1 MPLQLPE
8 YPESY
13 WRRTAEL
20 PVYPRLTRD
29 LETEFA
35 VVGGGITGLTTAYL
49 LAKEGRRVA
58 LLTADRLLGGTTGY
72 TTAKITAQHDLI
84 YDELIS
90 HFGEDKAGLYY
101 QANAGALSFM
111 RILAAGEGIA
121 CDFVDEDA
129 VVYATR
135 EEGLHKL
142 EKEYAAYRQLGIEG
156 ERYDSLSLPL
166 GATAAL
172 SMKRQARFHPV
183 PYAAFLAS
191 EIVRMG
197 GEVYEETTADK
208 FHEGEPAKLT
218 TKDGCTVTCQAVA
231 SCSHFPF
238 FDNGLYFARLHAET
252 SYVIAVKSP
261 YDYPGGMYISADEP
275 KRSVRA
281 VTYGG
286 ERLLLIGGE
295 SHKTGQGE
303 CTIAHYEALQQFAAQ
318 RFGVDEIRY
327 RWSTHDLVTLD
338 KLPYIGR
345 ARAGTPNLLVA
356 TGYRKW
362 GMTTGTAAA
371 RLLADLLLGRDNPYE
386 ELFGPTRFHADP
398 DVGTLAKE
406 TADVAYRYVKGKL
419 EWLRKDP
426 EELGL
431 DEGATVRIKGR
442 RCGAYRDHESKLH
455 IVDTTCT
462 HMGCETEWNAGDRTW
477 DCPCHG
483 SRFKYDGEVLAGP
496 AKEPLKRL

>member
-1 MPLQLPE
+1 MQLPE

-20 PVYPRLTRD
+20 PAFPKLTSD

-35 VVGGGITGLTTAYL
+35 VVGGGLTGLTTAYL

-58 LLTADRLLGGTTGY
+58 LLTAGRLLGGTTGY

-90 HFGEDKAGLYY
+90 HFGEDKARLYY
-101 QANAGALSFM
+101 EANAGALEFM
-111 RILAAGEGIA
+111 RGLVAEHGIA

-142 EKEYAAYRQLGIEG
+142 DKEYAAYQRLGIPG
-156 ERYDSLSLPL
+156 ERYDTLTLPF

-172 SMKRQARFHPV
+172 SMQRQARFHPT

-191 EIVRMG
+191 EIVRLG
-197 GEVYEETTADK
+197 GEIFEETTMDK
-208 FHEGEPAKLT
+208 FHDGDPAKVT
-218 TKDGCTVTCQAVA
+218 TKDGYTVTCEAVA
-231 SCSHFPF
+231 ACSHFPF
-238 FDNGLYFARLHAET
+238 FDNGFYFARLHAES
-252 SYVIAVKSP
+252 SYVIAIKSP
-261 YDYPGGMYISADEP
+261 YDYPGGMYITANEP
-275 KRSVRA
+275 KRSVRE

-286 ERLLLIGGE
+286 EKLLLIGGE

-303 CTIAHYEALQQFAAQ
+303 CTIAHYEALKRFAEDT
-318 RFGVDEIRY
+318 FGVEEIRY

-338 KLPYIGR
+338 KMPYIGL
-345 ARAGTPNLLVA
+345 AREGTPNLLVA

-362 GMTTGTAAA
+362 GMTTSAVAG
-371 RLLADLLLGRDNPYE
+371 RLLSDLLIGRDNPYA
-386 ELFGPTRFHADP
+386 ELFGPSRFQADP
-398 DVGTLAKE
+398 DIGTLAKE
-406 TADVAYRYVKGKL
+406 TADVAYHFVKGKL
-419 EWLRKDP
+419 EWLKKDP

-431 DEGATVRIKGR
+431 DEGAAVRIHGR
-442 RCGAYRDHESKLH
+442 RCGAYRDHEGKLH
-455 IVDTTCT
+455 VVDTTCT

-483 SRFKYDGEVLAGP
+483 SRFTFDGEVMHGP
-496 AKEPLKRL
+496 AKKPLERL